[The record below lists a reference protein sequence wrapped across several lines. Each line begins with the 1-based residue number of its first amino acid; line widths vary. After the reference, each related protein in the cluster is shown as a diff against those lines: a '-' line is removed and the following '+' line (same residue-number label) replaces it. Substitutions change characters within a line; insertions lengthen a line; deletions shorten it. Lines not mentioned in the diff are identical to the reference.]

1 MAAAAERAPLIGS
14 WRGAGQVRRWRP
26 NAREWARRSWC
37 GWSAAGAGEEQ
48 KRRAALCRVPDP
60 KQMGNPGQ
68 RFPRL
73 DQRNR
78 TPRLIVPTVGGAVP
92 PRSPAPGHP
101 ENWPLRGP
109 LDADLGAAGAASL
122 RPARVRCVPAVFSLI

>member
-1 MAAAAERAPLIGS
+1 MAAECPRVGSAEL
-14 WRGAGQVRRWRP
+14 VRL
-26 NAREWARRSWC
+26 ERSW
-37 GWSAAGAGEEQ
+37 SRRRE
-48 KRRAALCRVPDP
+48 KRSRAALCRVPGP
-60 KQMGNPGQ
+60 KQPGNPGQ

-92 PRSPAPGHP
+92 LGSPAPEHP
-101 ENWPLRGP
+101 ENLLLPGP
-109 LDADLGAAGAASL
+109 LDADLGAASAASS